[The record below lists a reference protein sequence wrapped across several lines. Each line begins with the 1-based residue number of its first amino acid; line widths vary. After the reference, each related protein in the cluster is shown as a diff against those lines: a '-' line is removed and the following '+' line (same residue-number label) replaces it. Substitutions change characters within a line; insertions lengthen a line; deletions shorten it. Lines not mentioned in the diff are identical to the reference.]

1 MTLIDAIQTVWGDM
15 TSAFATVAD
24 VNTLVW
30 LATTV
35 MVYALSL
42 QIFRYCGGQPLLHP
56 LILTTAGMA
65 GVLAIIGVEI
75 DSYQSYAQLLH
86 WLLGPATVALA
97 LPLYNNWHFVK
108 MQGWRLLIAVMVGGI
123 VAPLL
128 AWIALVSFNTPLSLE
143 MTMLA
148 KSITTPFAMET
159 VNKIQG
165 VPALAAVFVITTGIV
180 GAMASQ
186 SVFRLLR
193 VDDKQAQG
201 LALGTVAHAVGTAKA
216 IQMNETTGAM
226 ATVGLCV
233 NGIMTSIILP
243 ITLG

>member
-35 MVYALSL
+35 MVYAVSL

-86 WLLGPATVALA
+86 WLLLIGCSNQISVLSEIYKCRMLGPQ
-97 LPLYNNWHFVK
+97 K
-108 MQGWRLLIAVMVGGI
+108 M
-123 VAPLL
+123 
-128 AWIALVSFNTPLSLE
+128 SEN
-143 MTMLA
+143 
-148 KSITTPFAMET
+148 
-159 VNKIQG
+159 
-165 VPALAAVFVITTGIV
+165 
-180 GAMASQ
+180 
-186 SVFRLLR
+186 
-193 VDDKQAQG
+193 
-201 LALGTVAHAVGTAKA
+201 
-216 IQMNETTGAM
+216 
-226 ATVGLCV
+226 
-233 NGIMTSIILP
+233 
-243 ITLG
+243 